1 MIEQVEIKNY
11 NVIYNV
17 VDDIT
22 AAIKGLMTV
31 KYNEEVIGHAEVRMI
46 FKLSSVG
53 LVAGSYVTD
62 GKIQR
67 GAGARLIRNGEV
79 IETSEISALKIQKDD
94 KAEVNYGYECG
105 IKLRDVKELKE
116 GDIIEAFIK
125 VKIEN

>member
-1 MIEQVEIKNY
+1 
-11 NVIYNV
+11 
-17 VDDIT
+17 
-22 AAIKGLMTV
+22 MTV